1 MNLKITLNMIL
12 AGLGTVMSALIGEWN
27 NIINILVILMITDY
41 VTGLMKGLKNKEISS
56 EIGHRG
62 LLKKAAIF
70 IVIVLA
76 HQMDLATGG
85 ENPVFRGMT
94 IYFYIANE
102 GISIIENIGVLGV
115 PLPSFIVRVLKKMKE
130 EHNEIG

>member
-12 AGLGTVMSALIGEWN
+12 ASLGTVMSTLIGEWN
-27 NIINILVILMITDY
+27 NIINILVVLMVTDY
-41 VTGLMKGLKNKEISS
+41 VTGLMKGMKNKEISS
-56 EIGHRG
+56 EIGHKG

-70 IVIVLA
+70 IVIILA
-76 HQMDLATGG
+76 HQIDLAAGG
-85 ENPVFRGMT
+85 DNPVFRGMT

-102 GISIIENIGVLGV
+102 GISIMENLGVLGV
-115 PLPSFIVRVLKKMKE
+115 PLPRFIVKVLEKMKK